1 MQQPLFLA
9 RKGSA
14 AHCCPRQ
21 QGAGVFYYVD
31 LFERIYSGAG
41 ESRGPISG
49 IAGSGTISGPCGP
62 CGVSVPGCGGAISG
76 SDGVEGGISGCGFG
90 VTGISGG
97 EGVSPLVGVVMN
109 NVVKE
114 AMCAGIVAI
123 AIKSRQRCQPEVAA
137 AFLKRVAF
145 AIAELRRIFYVF
157 IIPRTCDVSN
167 GRALHRPA
175 CQPPPKA

>member
-21 QGAGVFYYVD
+21 QGAGVFFNLV

-49 IAGSGTISGPCGP
+49 MAGSGTISGPGGP

-123 AIKSRQRCQPEVAA
+123 AIISRQRCQPEVVVF
-137 AFLKRVAF
+137 FLLWVAF
-145 AIAELRRIFYVF
+145 AFVVLCCFFFV
-157 IIPRTCDVSN
+157 
-167 GRALHRPA
+167 
-175 CQPPPKA
+175 

>member
-49 IAGSGTISGPCGP
+49 MAGSGSISGPCGP

-76 SDGVEGGISGCGFG
+76 FDGVDGGISGCGFG
-90 VTGISGG
+90 VSKNTNSENG
-97 EGVSPLVGVVMN
+97 SPLV
-109 NVVKE
+109 
-114 AMCAGIVAI
+114 
-123 AIKSRQRCQPEVAA
+123 
-137 AFLKRVAF
+137 
-145 AIAELRRIFYVF
+145 
-157 IIPRTCDVSN
+157 
-167 GRALHRPA
+167 
-175 CQPPPKA
+175 